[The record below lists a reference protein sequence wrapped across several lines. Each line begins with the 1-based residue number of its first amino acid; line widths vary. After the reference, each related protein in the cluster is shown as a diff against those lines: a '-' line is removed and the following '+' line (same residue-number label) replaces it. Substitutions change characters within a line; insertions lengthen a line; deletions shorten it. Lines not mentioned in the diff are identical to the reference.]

1 MWISPVFQLYIVK
14 EYQRLKEVES
24 NKYNLEWDI
33 RRLMSK
39 VNYALHTDA
48 VQKHIIP
55 HSKYKVD
62 KQWIEYANEADLL
75 NMALYGY
82 TAKQWKEANPHHALN
97 GKNMRDFSS
106 INDLLIMTNLES
118 INAELIKNRATNL
131 QRFEYLKK
139 LALEQKEQ
147 FAKVDMIKSIKKS
160 RPDTYIDAENM
171 TPEEIEK
178 ESKKDVL
185 EANKQNLSK
194 FNNNLKKA
202 LNHNPKKD
210 KNSKE

>member
-1 MWISPVFQLYIVK
+1 M
-14 EYQRLKEVES
+14 
-24 NKYNLEWDI
+24 
-33 RRLMSK
+33 
-39 VNYALHTDA
+39 
-48 VQKHIIP
+48 
-55 HSKYKVD
+55 D